1 VWGAMGSGYNQPTP
15 ETNWDEWSR
24 VVEAAQDPRHRTA
37 VQKFLAQADL
47 SAEVPAVLDEKFLAP
62 RRSAGAT
69 DEQCAY
75 VLCNLGFDALV
86 AGTKGSAEF
95 AMACERL
102 VGQLGPDTPDL
113 ALRRLFLSAKGAL
126 VVAVL
131 TDLPHF
137 LWNNVAGQCT
147 AYLRT
152 LDHHLEALPTE
163 SIESNA
169 MAAYSFAGQF
179 LSRIH
184 KLGAV
189 EIYADEISQLVEV
202 ALGLSSRLPSSF
214 ASRMWSHLMPGTDA
228 GVSFREIGAAAE
240 RYLQIGEDS
249 AEHAKT
255 GLTYIDEILSQCADQ
270 SAPDLERILPIRA
283 ELLLLSGRHTEAYEQ
298 AELLASSSDP
308 SARTVSVVIKARC
321 NLIMGNPEPAAESLA
336 QVAPTTDHALE
347 EWRATWF
354 GDTGDRIWIDRPD
367 TFSMPVDSQQI
378 WRLQAVAAADLE
390 DMPSFLAAASRSTGF
405 LADSLINDRPQWV
418 ERLREA
424 KGVRAP
430 APDRQIAM
438 PTIAVVE
445 PMVAIHEI
453 FEQLA
458 DGAAVLHVTN
468 TEEGILT
475 SVARKRGNDLSLTVA
490 PGRPNVKRLREA
502 HKPWSCAYLDSL
514 RHNNSSPAVEAEG
527 AALFSGLMDE
537 VGRIWGDLMQE
548 LVDDG
553 INQLILVGEDL
564 VDIPLHAIPTG
575 SGNERLIDR
584 VPVTYVPSIAALRAC
599 MSRTPSTQSR
609 RRGVALRSLIDAE
622 LVSAH
627 LEGDPIAAIL
637 DTKPG
642 NLSPDAASFW
652 ADAAAAQVL
661 HIFAHATHNARVPF
675 DSLIGAGCLDLR
687 VAELI
692 AGLDLPQCELVLNIA
707 CESALP
713 STLRA
718 PGFDLS
724 AVFLAAGARNV
735 LASTWVVN
743 DDLASKLAQLF
754 VERWVSGLA
763 PPEAFQRALRRLR
776 AEQPTLPDF
785 CWAGMRLVGAP

>member
-1 VWGAMGSGYNQPTP
+1 MGSGHSELTP
-15 ETNWDEWSR
+15 EINWDEWSR
-24 VVEAAQDPRHRTA
+24 VVEAAQDPRHRGA

-47 SAEVPAVLDEKFLAP
+47 SAEVPAALDEKVLAP
-62 RRSAGAT
+62 RRSEGAT
-69 DEQCAY
+69 GEQCAY

-95 AMACERL
+95 AMACGRL
-102 VGQLGPDTPDL
+102 VEQIGPDTPDL
-113 ALRRLFLSAKGAL
+113 ALRRLFLSAKGELLA
-126 VVAVL
+126 AVL
-131 TDLPHF
+131 TDQPH
-137 LWNNVAGQCT
+137 LVWNNVAERCT
-147 AYLRT
+147 AYLRV
-152 LDHHLEALPTE
+152 LGHHLEDLPAK
-163 SIESNA
+163 SVESNA

-184 KLGAV
+184 KMRAV
-189 EIYADEISQLVEV
+189 EHYADEIGRLVEV

-214 ASRMWSHLMPGTDA
+214 ASGIWSHLMPGTDV
-228 GVSFREIGAAAE
+228 GVLFRQIGAVAE

-249 AEHAKT
+249 AEHART
-255 GLTYIDEILSQCADQ
+255 GLTYIDEILSQCADRP
-270 SAPDLERILPIRA
+270 APDIERFLLIRA
-283 ELLLLSGRHTEAYEQ
+283 ELLLASGRHTEAYEQ
-298 AELLASSSDP
+298 AEALERSSDP
-308 SARTVSVVIKARC
+308 SVRTVAIVIKARC
-321 NLIMGNPEPAAESLA
+321 SLNTGNPEPAAESLA

-347 EWRATWF
+347 EWRATWV
-354 GDTGDRIWIDRPD
+354 GDAGDRYWTDRPD
-367 TFSMPVDSQQI
+367 AFSMPVDSREI
-378 WRLQAVAAADLE
+378 WRLQAVAAADSE

-418 ERLREA
+418 ERLR
-424 KGVRAP
+424 KTNRVRVP
-430 APDRQIAM
+430 APDQQIEK

-445 PMVAIHEI
+445 PMVALQEI
-453 FEQLA
+453 FEQLV
-458 DGAAVLHVTN
+458 DGAAMVHVTN

-475 SVARKRGNDLSLTVA
+475 SVARKRANDVSFTVA
-490 PGRPNVKRLREA
+490 PDRPNVKRLREV
-502 HKPWSCAYLDSL
+502 HKRWSRAYFESL
-514 RHNNSSPAVEAEG
+514 RHSNGSPLAVESEG

-537 VGRIWGDLMQE
+537 VRRIWEDQLQE

-553 INQLILVGEDL
+553 INQLILVGDDL
-564 VDIPLHAIPTG
+564 TDIPLHAIPTG

-599 MSRTPSTQSR
+599 MSRTPLTQSQ
-609 RRGVALRSLIDAE
+609 RRGVVLWSLIDAE
-622 LVSAH
+622 LVPADS
-627 LEGDPIAAIL
+627 EGDPIAAIL
-637 DTKPG
+637 DTKSC

-652 ADAAAAQVL
+652 TDAAAAQVL

-687 VAELI
+687 VDELI
-692 AGLDLPQCELVLNIA
+692 AGLDLPQCEFVSNIV

-718 PGFDLS
+718 PGFDLA

-735 LASTWVVN
+735 LASTWVVK

-754 VERWVSGLA
+754 AERWVSGYA
-763 PPEAFQRALRRLR
+763 SSEAFQRALRRLR

>member
-1 VWGAMGSGYNQPTP
+1 MGSGYNQPTP

-24 VVEAAQDPRHRTA
+24 VVEAAQDPRHRAA
-37 VQKFLAQADL
+37 VQKFLAQAEL
-47 SAEVPAVLDEKFLAP
+47 SAEVPAALDEKILAP

-69 DEQCAY
+69 GEQCAY
-75 VLCNLGFDALV
+75 VFCNLGFDALV

-95 AMACERL
+95 AMACGRL
-102 VGQLGPDTPDL
+102 VEQLGPDTPDL

-126 VVAVL
+126 VAAVL
-131 TDLPHF
+131 TDQPH
-137 LWNNVAGQCT
+137 LVWKNVAERCT
-147 AYLRT
+147 AYLHA
-152 LDHHLEALPTE
+152 LDHHLDALPGE
-163 SIESNA
+163 SVESNA
-169 MAAYSFAGQF
+169 TAAYSFAGQF

-184 KLGAV
+184 KHRAV
-189 EIYADEISQLVEV
+189 ENYADEISELVEV
-202 ALGLSSRLPSSF
+202 ALGLSDRLPSSF
-214 ASRMWSHLMPGTDA
+214 VSRMWSHVMPGTDA
-228 GVSFREIGAAAE
+228 GVLFREIGALAA
-240 RYLQIGEDS
+240 RSLQSDEDS
-249 AEHAKT
+249 AEHAET

-283 ELLLLSGRHTEAYEQ
+283 ELLLLSGRHTEACEQ
-298 AELLASSSDP
+298 AELFANSSDP
-308 SARTVSVVIKARC
+308 SVRTLSVVIKARC
-321 NLIMGNPEPAAESLA
+321 NLTLGNPESAAESLA

-347 EWRATWF
+347 EWRANWF
-354 GDTGDRIWIDRPD
+354 GDTGDGIWIDRPD
-367 TFSMPVDSQQI
+367 AFSMPVDSQRI
-378 WRLQAVAAADLE
+378 WQLQAVAAADSE
-390 DMPSFLAAASRSTGF
+390 DMPSFLGAASRSTGF
-405 LADSLINDRPQWV
+405 LADSLITDRPQWV
-418 ERLREA
+418 ERLLEA
-424 KGVRAP
+424 NGVRAP
-430 APDRQIAM
+430 VPDRQIAM
-438 PTIAVVE
+438 PTIAAVE

-458 DGAAVLHVTN
+458 DGAAVLNVTN

-475 SVARKRGNDLSLTVA
+475 SVARKRGNDVSITVA
-490 PGRPNVKRLREA
+490 ADRPNVKRLTEA
-502 HKPWSCAYLDSL
+502 RKAWCRAYLDSL
-514 RHNNSSPAVEAEG
+514 RHNNGSPAVEGEGEG
-527 AALFSGLMDE
+527 AASFSGLMDE
-537 VGRIWGDLMQE
+537 VRRIWGDLMRE

-553 INQLILVGEDL
+553 INQLILVGDDL

-575 SGNERLIDR
+575 SGDERLIDR

-599 MSRTPSTQSR
+599 MSRTLSTQSR
-609 RRGVALRSLIDAE
+609 RRGIALRSLIDAE

-627 LEGDPIAAIL
+627 LEGDPIADIL

-661 HIFAHATHNARVPF
+661 HIFAHAAHNARVPF

-692 AGLDLPQCELVLNIA
+692 AGLDLPQCELVLNIV

-735 LASTWVVN
+735 LASTWVVS

-754 VERWVSGLA
+754 VERWLSGHA
-763 PPEAFQRALRRLR
+763 PAEAFQRALRRLR

>member
-1 VWGAMGSGYNQPTP
+1 MWGAMGSGYNQPTP
-15 ETNWDEWSR
+15 EANWDEWSR
-24 VVEAAQDPRHRTA
+24 VVEAVQDPRHRGT

-47 SAEVPAVLDEKFLAP
+47 SAEIPAALDEKVLAP

-69 DEQCAY
+69 GEQCAY

-95 AMACERL
+95 AMACGRL
-102 VGQLGPDTPDL
+102 VEQLGPDTPDL
-113 ALRRLFLSAKGAL
+113 ALRRLFLSAKAEL

-131 TDLPHF
+131 TDLPHL
-137 LWNNVAGQCT
+137 LWNNVAEQCT

-184 KLGAV
+184 TLRVV
-189 EIYADEISQLVEV
+189 ENYADEISQLVKV

-214 ASRMWSHLMPGTDA
+214 ASRMWSHLMPGTNA
-228 GVSFREIGAAAE
+228 GVLFRKIGAAAE

-249 AEHAKT
+249 TEHAKT
-255 GLTYIDEILSQCADQ
+255 GLTYIDEILCQCADQ
-270 SAPDLERILPIRA
+270 PAADLEPILPIRA

-298 AELLASSSDP
+298 AEALENSSVT
-308 SARTVSVVIKARC
+308 AVRTYSVVIKAKC
-321 NLIMGNPEPAAESLA
+321 DLTMGNPEAAAESLA
-336 QVAPTTDHALE
+336 QVEPTTDHALK

-354 GDTGDRIWIDRPD
+354 GDTGDRYWADRPD
-367 TFSMPVDSQQI
+367 PFSMPVDSQEV
-378 WRLQAVAAADLE
+378 WRLQAVAAAESE
-390 DMPSFLAAASRSTGF
+390 DMLSFLGAASRSTGF

-418 ERLREA
+418 ERLR
-424 KGVRAP
+424 KTNGVRAP

-438 PTIAVVE
+438 PTIAVIE
-445 PMVAIHEI
+445 SMAAIHEI

-490 PGRPNVKRLREA
+490 PDRPNVKRLTEA
-502 HKPWSCAYLDSL
+502 HKLWSRAYLGSL
-514 RHNNSSPAVEAEG
+514 RHNNGSPAVEAEG

-537 VGRIWGDLMQE
+537 VRRIWGDMMLK
-548 LVDDG
+548 LVDGG
-553 INQLILVGEDL
+553 INQLILVGDDL
-564 VDIPLHAIPTG
+564 VDIPLHAIPIA
-575 SGNERLIDR
+575 SGDERLIDR
-584 VPVTYVPSIAALRAC
+584 VPVTYVPSIATLRAC
-599 MSRTPSTQSR
+599 MSRTPATRSR
-609 RRGVALRSLIDAE
+609 RRGVTLRSLIDAE
-622 LVSAH
+622 LASAH
-627 LEGDPIAAIL
+627 MEGDSIAAIL

-692 AGLDLPQCELVLNIA
+692 AGLDLPQCELVSNIV

-713 STLRA
+713 SALRA

-724 AVFLAAGARNV
+724 TIFLAAGARNV

-743 DDLASKLAQLF
+743 DDLAYELAQLF
-754 VERWVSGLA
+754 VERWVSGHA
-763 PPEAFQRALRRLR
+763 PSEAFQRALRRLR
-776 AEQPTLPDF
+776 AEHPTLPDF